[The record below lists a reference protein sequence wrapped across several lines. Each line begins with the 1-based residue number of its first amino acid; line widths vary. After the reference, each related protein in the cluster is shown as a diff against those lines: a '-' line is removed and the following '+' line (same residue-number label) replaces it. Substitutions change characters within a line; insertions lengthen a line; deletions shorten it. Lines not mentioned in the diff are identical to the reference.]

1 MEIKLLIV
9 DDEVQIRAGIEKG
22 IPWKKFGISKVHSAP
37 NGVRAL
43 EIMEAEKINIL
54 ITDIRMPGID
64 GLELARKAKE
74 KQEDIHI
81 IIVSGFSEFDYA
93 KQAINIGVK
102 DYLLKPIK
110 VKELT
115 DNVNVIVEAI
125 QEEEKIKTRNDL
137 HLTEEKLIQYLQTK
151 DLYNEELLQ
160 LLEVFAGL
168 TTGDKIVCVLI
179 EPDTA
184 LRKEKGKICDDM
196 RQIFAEEAKANEH
209 DFVLSLPGYLLYGIR
224 MDLSRSRWQ
233 VVKRI
238 EEIMQGANADLEA
251 EKLPTATAAVSDN
264 CPASKLADAVDECIH
279 LLKKRLYMGNGKVI
293 PYEEQSG
300 GENRSFYMQDEEQIR
315 KYIISFQ
322 YEEVEKYIIQNFNN
336 MKEEKIS
343 SYDLVKGVCL
353 TLKQFLFRCIRE
365 TGLEVEQVLE
375 KNKDFLL
382 EVPELYTIEQY
393 RDWICSLYYLIL
405 KGVSQHSKKNV
416 SQVVMTAVV
425 FISTHYHEDLTVDQ
439 ISAYVSKSKNYF
451 SYLFKKEMEVSFTEY
466 LNKYRVEQ
474 ACILL
479 ETTLDLTGEIGQK
492 VGYKD
497 ERYFSSVFK
506 KIVGISPLQYR
517 KTRGI
522 EEKK

>member
-1 MEIKLLIV
+1 M
-9 DDEVQIRAGIEKG
+9 
-22 IPWKKFGISKVHSAP
+22 
-37 NGVRAL
+37 
-43 EIMEAEKINIL
+43 
-54 ITDIRMPGID
+54 
-64 GLELARKAKE
+64 
-74 KQEDIHI
+74 
-81 IIVSGFSEFDYA
+81 
-93 KQAINIGVK
+93 
-102 DYLLKPIK
+102 
-110 VKELT
+110 
-115 DNVNVIVEAI
+115 
-125 QEEEKIKTRNDL
+125 
-137 HLTEEKLIQYLQTK
+137 
-151 DLYNEELLQ
+151 
-160 LLEVFAGL
+160 
-168 TTGDKIVCVLI
+168 
-179 EPDTA
+179 
-184 LRKEKGKICDDM
+184 
-196 RQIFAEEAKANEH
+196 
-209 DFVLSLPGYLLYGIR
+209 
-224 MDLSRSRWQ
+224 
-233 VVKRI
+233 
-238 EEIMQGANADLEA
+238 
-251 EKLPTATAAVSDN
+251 
-264 CPASKLADAVDECIH
+264 
-279 LLKKRLYMGNGKVI
+279 
-293 PYEEQSG
+293 
-300 GENRSFYMQDEEQIR
+300 
-315 KYIISFQ
+315 
-322 YEEVEKYIIQNFNN
+322 
-336 MKEEKIS
+336 
-343 SYDLVKGVCL
+343 
-353 TLKQFLFRCIRE
+353 
-365 TGLEVEQVLE
+365 E